1 MKINK
6 KIYETIA
13 IGRKVSAKQV
23 KEKIQLA
30 LDVAWDS
37 NNEKLREL
45 FPKGKPTLDEFL
57 ITIKDEILHNA
68 SC

>member
-13 IGRKVSAKQV
+13 IGRKVRAKQV
-23 KEKIQLA
+23 KGKIQLA
-30 LDVAWDS
+30 LDVAWNS
-37 NNEKLREL
+37 NNEKLRGL

-57 ITIKDEILHNA
+57 ITIKDEIL
-68 SC
+68 